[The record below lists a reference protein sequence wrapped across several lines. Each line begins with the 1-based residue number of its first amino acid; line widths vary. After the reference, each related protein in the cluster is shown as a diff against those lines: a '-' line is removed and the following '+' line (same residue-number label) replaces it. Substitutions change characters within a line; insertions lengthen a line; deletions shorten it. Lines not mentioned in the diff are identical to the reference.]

1 MIRLPNH
8 LASDRIGKVL
18 VVTVTIAT
26 ARTGVFLG
34 WMTFHDP
41 RTLVSGDAVQTAK
54 QASILLAARNIPL
67 TAALLLLVALRAWRP
82 LGYFL
87 ALAGAEQ
94 VFDTVIFA
102 SQHKVVQT
110 VGPACF
116 AVAPFASAVWLLRR
130 TAHKGT
136 L

>member
-8 LASDRIGKVL
+8 LDTDRIGKGL
-18 VVTVTIAT
+18 VVGVTVAT
-26 ARTGVFLG
+26 AGTTVLLGVL
-34 WMTFHDP
+34 TFRDP
-41 RTLVSGDAVQTAK
+41 RLLVSGDAIQTAR
-54 QASILLAARNIPL
+54 QASVYLAARNVPL
-67 TAALLLLVALRAWRP
+67 TAALLLLVGLRAWRP

-94 VFDTVIFA
+94 VFDTAIFA
-102 SQHKVVQT
+102 SQHKVVET

-116 AVAPFASAVWLLRR
+116 AVALFASSAWLLRR
-130 TAHKGT
+130 THKPT